1 MPTGRSRTWASCG
14 PATTGADEQGRLRPD
29 GRFYCVSMAYD
40 QRIGAGA
47 LYRLDL
53 DGSMCVVL
61 AYVVYRVSAN
71 TLRSRLRRCPP

>member
-1 MPTGRSRTWASCG
+1 
-14 PATTGADEQGRLRPD
+14 
-29 GRFYCVSMAYD
+29 MAYD